1 METAILIVHYVV
13 CVFLVIV
20 ILLQAGKGADMGAAF
35 GGSSQTVFGS
45 RGAATFLSK
54 LTTVVAI
61 VFLLTSVSLA
71 SIARKRTRSY
81 FETATDAAA
90 PISTPAPL
98 ATPGANKAV
107 PPVATPA
114 AAPAATPAA
123 APAVT
128 PAP

>member
-54 LTTVVAI
+54 LTTGVAI

-71 SIARKRTRSY
+71 SIARKRTQSY
-81 FETATDAAA
+81 FQTATDAA
-90 PISTPAPL
+90 PISTPAPV
-98 ATPGANKAV
+98 ATPPVSAV
-107 PPVATPA
+107 LPVATPA
-114 AAPAATPAA
+114 ASPAPAATPV
-123 APAVT
+123 P
-128 PAP
+128 

>member
-54 LTTVVAI
+54 LTTGVAI
-61 VFLLTSVSLA
+61 VFLITSVSLA
-71 SIARKRTRSY
+71 SISRKRTRSY
-81 FETATDAAA
+81 FETATDAA
-90 PISTPAPL
+90 PISTPM
-98 ATPGANKAV
+98 PG
-107 PPVATPA
+107 ATPA
-114 AAPAATPAA
+114 VQAVAPAATPAA
-123 APAVT
+123 KPAASPV
-128 PAP
+128 P

>member
-54 LTTVVAI
+54 LTTGVAI

-71 SIARKRTRSY
+71 SISRKRTRSY
-81 FETATDAAA
+81 FETATDAV
-90 PISTPAPL
+90 PVSTPAPV
-98 ATPGANKAV
+98 ATPGLAV
-107 PPVATPA
+107 APAGTPVPA
-114 AAPAATPAA
+114 ASPAASPAGTP
-123 APAVT
+123 T
-128 PAP
+128 PQ